1 MKFDQMT
8 LGKFLTLVKLKG
20 RVTPWNAQIESKKI
34 PFVFYSN
41 LPWVAEVLTKRSD
54 TANNI
59 CHKTG
64 FLELQC
70 FSHVKEKQ
78 KLLLLLLISLE
89 MMKFIPRYRS
99 VWWNSKDWRK
109 PGLRKGLVPQSRS
122 HQDPGPSFLT
132 SFRFFLSICTSVLS
146 TGWLSW
152 LTGSHNKEKYQ
163 RFSINSTVA
172 TGLEKVSFHFN
183 PKECSNYWTIALISH
198 ASKVMLKIL
207 QARLQK

>member
-64 FLELQC
+64 FLELSC
-70 FSHVKEKQ
+70 FFHDPSDVGN
-78 KLLLLLLISLE
+78 LISGSSAFFKTSLNIR
-89 MMKFIPRYRS
+89 KFTVHILL
-99 VWWNSKDWRK
+99 K
-109 PGLRKGLVPQSRS
+109 PGVENFE
-122 HQDPGPSFLT
+122 HYFT
-132 SFRFFLSICTSVLS
+132 S
-146 TGWLSW
+146 
-152 LTGSHNKEKYQ
+152 
-163 RFSINSTVA
+163 
-172 TGLEKVSFHFN
+172 
-183 PKECSNYWTIALISH
+183 
-198 ASKVMLKIL
+198 M
-207 QARLQK
+207 